1 MENIYDKIIKGNL
14 KWRENGRFSVIE
26 ITKLWQDIE
35 NSFMSAI
42 NTIKPADVID
52 WLVVAFLIYHAVKL
66 VRETRAMQ
74 LVKGIAAI
82 LLVYVFASWW
92 KMNTLS
98 FVLENIIG
106 SGVLLLVVLFQPEL
120 RRALEQMGRSKIT
133 GIGGI
138 LGADS
143 TVIQREHIENLIK
156 TLCDSCA
163 YLSERKTGSLIVI
176 ERETMLG
183 EIVKTG
189 TVIDSKPSLE
199 LITNIFFTNSPLHD
213 GAMVIRGGR
222 LYAAGCYLPLSSNM
236 EIGRELG
243 TRHRAALGMSEVSDA
258 VVIVVSEET
267 GAISVAYESRLNR
280 GLSAAVLDK
289 LLREKLIGKE
299 DESEEKKPRFR
310 RAKK

>member
-1 MENIYDKIIKGNL
+1 MA
-14 KWRENGRFSVIE
+14 
-26 ITKLWQDIE
+26 

-42 NTIKPADVID
+42 NTRKLSDAVDI
-52 WLVVAFLIYHAVKL
+52 LVVAFLIYHAVRL

-82 LLVYVFASWW
+82 LLVYLFASWW

-106 SGVLLLVVLFQPEL
+106 SGVLLLAVLFQPEL

-133 GIGGI
+133 GISGI
-138 LGADS
+138 LGSDAAGMS
-143 TVIQREHIENLIK
+143 RENVEALVGDI
-156 TLCDSCA
+156 CA
-163 YLSERKTGSLIVI
+163 GCVYLSERKTGALIVI
-176 ERETMLG
+176 ERETKLG

-189 TVIDSKPSLE
+189 TVIDSKPSVE

-213 GAMVIRGGR
+213 GAMIIRGNR
-222 LYAAGCYLPLSSNM
+222 LYAAGCYLPLSGNM

-243 TRHRAALGMSEVSDA
+243 TRHRAALGMSEISDA
-258 VVIVVSEET
+258 IVIVVSEET
-267 GAISVAYESRLNR
+267 GAISAASESRLMR
-280 GLSAAVLDK
+280 GLAPRDLKK
-289 LLREKLIGKE
+289 LLKEKLLGKAQ
-299 DESEEKKPRFR
+299 ESAQEKRPAFW